1 MYIDRYE
8 IVSYS
13 RKWNNAKQNK
23 KAEVTNYCDNT
34 YHGMEGKK
42 FLQLLSDLDDAW
54 HGHEGK
60 DCIVTVSFEDPKERD

>member
-13 RKWNNAKQNK
+13 RKWNNGKQNK
-23 KAEVTNYCDNT
+23 KAEITNYCDNT

-54 HGHEGK
+54 HGHPQLTK
-60 DCIVTVSFEDPKERD
+60 AKHWVCN